1 VSGEPHEHYKERKMT
16 KIERMDAVLQG
27 KSVDRPPM
35 SLWYHFG
42 NQHASG
48 EKFAAIALDWFEHY
62 DFDFLKLMNDY
73 FYPMPAGLEEVKSAA
88 DLGRIER
95 FEPESCDWNKQL
107 TAIRIVA
114 ERLKG
119 KAYFID
125 TVFDPWQSLQR
136 SIAGEHLANLVKTA
150 PNELKVALD
159 VAADNLIAY
168 CRKALSLGASGI
180 FMSVLASESQLDR
193 GIFLEFAKPAAMKVF
208 RAVASLGRMN
218 TAHIH
223 GERIYTDDVLD
234 FPVAI
239 MSWEDRTAGNPSLAE
254 MKAKW
259 AGVVMGGIDNDHV
272 TRVSTAFCRQNVREG
287 LRLGGNSR
295 FILANGCSIPTWLD
309 PHALAAMVET
319 AKSAGV

>member
-1 VSGEPHEHYKERKMT
+1 MT
-16 KIERMDAVLQG
+16 KIERLDAVLQG
-27 KSVDRPPM
+27 RGADRPPVSM
-35 SLWYHFG
+35 WYHFG

-48 EKFAAIALDWFEHY
+48 EKFAAIALEWFERY

-73 FYPMPAGLEEVKSAA
+73 FYPMPEGLEEIKSAA
-88 DLGRIER
+88 DLKRMDR
-95 FEPESCDWNKQL
+95 FEPESCDWKQQL
-107 TAIRIVA
+107 SAIRIVA

-136 SIAGEHLANLVKTA
+136 SIAGEHLPTLVKTA
-150 PNELKVALD
+150 PSELKEALD
-159 VAADNLIAY
+159 VAADNLIVY
-168 CRKALSLGASGI
+168 CRKSLALGSSGI
-180 FMSVLASESQLDR
+180 FMSVLGSENQLNR
-193 GIFLEFAKPAAMKVF
+193 ALFLEFAKPAAMKVF
-208 RAVASLGRMN
+208 EAIKDLGRMN

-223 GERIYTDDVLD
+223 GKKIYTDDVLD

-239 MSWEDRTAGNPSLAE
+239 MSWEDRIDGNPSLAE
-254 MKAKW
+254 IKAKW
-259 AGVVMGGIDNDHV
+259 PGIVMGGIDNERV

-287 LRLGGNSR
+287 LRLGGTSR

-319 AKSAGV
+319 AKSAGA